1 MIEKYIFLIRG
12 HRVILSTYLAE
23 LYGVKPKVLIQAV
36 KRNKERFP
44 LDFMFRLTLEET
56 KNLRSQFVTLEN
68 SRSQIVT
75 LKRGH
80 NIKYLP
86 YAFTEQG
93 ISMLSSVLNSKR
105 AIQMNIEIMRTFVKI
120 RRFLSAHGELADKLR
135 ELEIKTGKHDKE
147 IQAIFEAIRKLMV
160 IPEKPKRQIGF
171 HAK

>member
-120 RRFLSAHGELADKLR
+120 RLFLSAHGELADKLR

>member
-120 RRFLSAHGELADKLR
+120 RLFLSAHGELADKLH